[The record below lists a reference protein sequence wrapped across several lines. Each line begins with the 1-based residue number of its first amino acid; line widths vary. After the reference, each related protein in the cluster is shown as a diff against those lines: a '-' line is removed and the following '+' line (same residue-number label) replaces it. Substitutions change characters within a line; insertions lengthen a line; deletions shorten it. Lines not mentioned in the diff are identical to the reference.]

1 MVVAAK
7 IEMHQCLT
15 KWMYYD
21 YIRDK
26 KRKVRPA
33 DAAYAVIVK
42 DPSGANGRWE
52 RDAMHLKMLNELN
65 IAKIIYVLNWQKK
78 KLSVGRAPPHFKHAY
93 SLSMFL
99 ICLLFPGRIWFID
112 NFAQKNRA
120 EEVASDFVAQ
130 PKY

>member
-26 KRKVRPA
+26 KRRVRPA

-42 DPSGANGRWE
+42 DPSGANAGWLE

-65 IAKIIYVLNWQKK
+65 IAKIIYVVNWQKK
-78 KLSVGRAPPHFKHAY
+78 NCRSVGLRP
-93 SLSMFL
+93 
-99 ICLLFPGRIWFID
+99 I
-112 NFAQKNRA
+112 
-120 EEVASDFVAQ
+120 
-130 PKY
+130 